1 MQKNLMTF
9 RLNTPIED
17 LIPAMIGFNN
27 DELMEH
33 ARALAERYENAVFD
47 DEAISQAKEA
57 RAYLNSLIKTIND
70 ERIRIGKLYN
80 EPYNLFK
87 GKVDEVIACLQKP
100 ANLIGEQIAAFEEE
114 KRAKKRAELLEYF
127 HETIGDEY
135 DGLVSFEQIFNPKW
149 LNASYSIK
157 NAFADIDN
165 AFSNIR
171 NSLVAIDGLKSE
183 DSTTLKAFFF
193 RTLDLGKTLME
204 NERLKEERARIREK
218 ETRKEEKSEVSS
230 ASCMVISDA
239 AAAPATPAKISVT
252 LEFRDISI
260 EQANELMSYIKSK
273 NLTYVRLK

>member
-1 MQKNLMTF
+1 M
-9 RLNTPIED
+9 
-17 LIPAMIGFNN
+17 
-27 DELMEH
+27 
-33 ARALAERYENAVFD
+33 
-47 DEAISQAKEA
+47 
-57 RAYLNSLIKTIND
+57 
-70 ERIRIGKLYN
+70 
-80 EPYNLFK
+80 
-87 GKVDEVIACLQKP
+87 IACLQKP
-100 ANLIGEQIAAFEEE
+100 ANLIGEQIVAFEEE